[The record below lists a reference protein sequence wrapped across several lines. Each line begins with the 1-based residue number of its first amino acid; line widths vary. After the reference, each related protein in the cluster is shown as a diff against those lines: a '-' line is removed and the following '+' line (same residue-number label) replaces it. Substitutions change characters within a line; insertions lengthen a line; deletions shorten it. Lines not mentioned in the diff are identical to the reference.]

1 LVVDE
6 RDGQVIL
13 VLVVMLLPT
22 GPTSQRHLGVG
33 LRATRSACCGLLP
46 MSVTGSSHGVLVR
59 LRFLGG
65 VEVESIFF

>member
-1 LVVDE
+1 VVDE
-6 RDGQVIL
+6 RDGQVAL

-22 GPTSQRHLGVG
+22 GPTGQRHLGVG
-33 LRATRSACCGLLP
+33 PRATRSACCGLLP
-46 MSVTGSSHGVLVR
+46 TMGSSHGVLVR